1 MAGVDD
7 LFSGEPPAPAPVER
21 HPTLTRWLVAAAVLD
36 VIGPCTFL
44 SVPGAAVTLWA
55 WTLAD
60 EELHR
65 VEDAQ
70 LGPEVVQRARRDRR
84 IAFGLLALTSLSLL
98 LQVVVI
104 SAFVVGTMEDGPPP
118 AP

>member
-1 MAGVDD
+1 M
-7 LFSGEPPAPAPVER
+7 
-21 HPTLTRWLVAAAVLD
+21 AAAVLD

-70 LGPEVVQRARRDRR
+70 LGVDAVQRARRDRR
-84 IAFGLLALTSLSLL
+84 IAFGLLAFTSLSLL
-98 LQVVVI
+98 LQIVVL
-104 SAFVVGTMEDGPPP
+104 SAFVVGTMEDAPPP
-118 AP
+118 P